1 MAAAV
6 PVGVVRWF
14 RSRGIPVTAAAHA
27 MLKNEGV
34 QCVEHLKLLE
44 PLGSGKPGWDTVVQ
58 DLNNIQK
65 RSAAIVIQQLCRNSH
80 DPLAAAPLPLSN
92 TDQADAAPAPA
103 PAPGPAAKKQRTN
116 SLPTLHRYLVRTRL
130 LVSAADDEMEI
141 DGEPPVTTLVLAEDV
156 PPELR

>member
-6 PVGVVRWF
+6 PVGVVHWF

-65 RSAAIVIQQLCRNSH
+65 RSAAIVIQQLCRNKGRVQRRDGPGELGTVRVH
-80 DPLAAAPLPLSN
+80 VLSL
-92 TDQADAAPAPA
+92 
-103 PAPGPAAKKQRTN
+103 
-116 SLPTLHRYLVRTRL
+116 SLSLSL
-130 LVSAADDEMEI
+130 
-141 DGEPPVTTLVLAEDV
+141 
-156 PPELR
+156 